1 MDGNE
6 EVEVAAGDLLLFPHD
21 HRHLLGSDLML
32 SPAPVGSEAIEG
44 LIEMRWGGDG
54 EATRFICGYLACDRR
69 ACRALLGPL
78 PAMLR
83 IPLGDISKSGWLGDL
98 LHIGVEESLAKRPG
112 SQSLLG
118 KLSELAFIEALRRYA
133 QSKPPD
139 LTGWLAGLQDPHV
152 GRVLALLHGDPKRAW
167 TVDELAR
174 AVALSRSALAERFT
188 EMIGSPPIQY
198 LTQWRLTLAAQALR
212 SGSDDIAS
220 IPAQIWDSITEGTM
234 KQRFGAVTVLLNG
247 PRYFLMDS
255 ITASGSTKA
264 GEKIEAGGLELTER
278 ATIDVGLLDLL
289 HRPYREQT
297 INRDTV
303 YRFKAGLPVH
313 MLEASDGSR
322 YAMQAYSQIVD
333 KTLTYDQL
341 DALGSKLKL
350 PSGWRYTTTTPDQ
363 DLVLGAQGKATVI
376 QDDFDNTY
384 QKLD

>member
-1 MDGNE
+1 LHSDNRLPCFCRRICE
-6 EVEVAAGDLLLFPHD
+6 RAAE
-21 HRHLLGSDLML
+21 
-32 SPAPVGSEAIEG
+32 APKATPKIEG
-44 LIEMRWGGDG
+44 NTIEGVRNARYCEIIPIVRDG
-54 EATRFICGYLACDRR
+54 LHLTATVYNT
-69 ACRALLGPL
+69 LGL
-78 PAMLR
+78 N
-83 IPLGDISKSGWLGDL
+83 DC
-98 LHIGVEESLAKRPG
+98 
-112 SQSLLG
+112 
-118 KLSELAFIEALRRYA
+118 
-133 QSKPPD
+133 
-139 LTGWLAGLQDPHV
+139 
-152 GRVLALLHGDPKRAW
+152 
-167 TVDELAR
+167 
-174 AVALSRSALAERFT
+174 
-188 EMIGSPPIQY
+188 
-198 LTQWRLTLAAQALR
+198 
-212 SGSDDIAS
+212 
-220 IPAQIWDSITEGTM
+220 PAQIWDSITEDTM

>member
-133 QSKPPD
+133 QSKPLD
-139 LTGWLAGLQDPHV
+139 LKGWLAGLQDPHV

-212 SGSDDIAS
+212 SGSDGIARIAES
-220 IPAQIWDSITEGTM
+220 SGYDSEAAFTRAFKREFGVPPSVWRKKEESGAARTSAGRPA
-234 KQRFGAVTVLLNG
+234 
-247 PRYFLMDS
+247 
-255 ITASGSTKA
+255 ST
-264 GEKIEAGGLELTER
+264 
-278 ATIDVGLLDLL
+278 
-289 HRPYREQT
+289 
-297 INRDTV
+297 
-303 YRFKAGLPVH
+303 
-313 MLEASDGSR
+313 
-322 YAMQAYSQIVD
+322 
-333 KTLTYDQL
+333 
-341 DALGSKLKL
+341 
-350 PSGWRYTTTTPDQ
+350 
-363 DLVLGAQGKATVI
+363 
-376 QDDFDNTY
+376 
-384 QKLD
+384 